1 MPANVL
7 AALGIVPNDR
17 NSRLPIKVKREY
29 ENHRSHHIGN
39 AAANLQTSVRTV
51 ERVAA
56 KLRLEP
62 VLLLD
67 HVRHF
72 DGTD

>member
-1 MPANVL
+1 MRTIEA
-7 AALGIVPNDR
+7 I
-17 NSRLPIKVKREY
+17 S
-29 ENHRSHHIGN
+29 IGN
-39 AAANLQTSVRTV
+39 AAANLQTNVRTV

-67 HVRHF
+67 GVRHF
-72 DGTD
+72 DGNQIERIRNQIRGTK